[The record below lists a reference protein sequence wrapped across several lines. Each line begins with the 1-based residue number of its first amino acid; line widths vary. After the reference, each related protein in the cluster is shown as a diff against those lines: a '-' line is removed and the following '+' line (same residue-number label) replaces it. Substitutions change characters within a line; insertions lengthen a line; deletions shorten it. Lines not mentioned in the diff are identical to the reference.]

1 MPRIISRRRNDAATP
16 LLLQTESA
24 PMRHIAFGASP
35 AALVFALTACSDRS
49 SPVEP
54 GSATA
59 PRVIASAQEPPTE
72 INANFPIENCGFTI
86 LVELSGKG
94 KTIELPGDRMIF
106 TSPGLTATLTNP
118 ANGKQ
123 ETINITGAL
132 QKTVLENG
140 DTVTVATGRN
150 ALLDPTVPGLVGLFL
165 TIGRLSW
172 VVDREGQ
179 IVQPLQGPGKQID
192 LCALLA

>member
-1 MPRIISRRRNDAATP
+1 MPRIISRRGNGAATL
-16 LLLQTESA
+16 LLLQTESGT
-24 PMRHIAFGASP
+24 MRHIAFAAFP

-59 PRVIASAQEPPTE
+59 PRGMASAQGPP
-72 INANFPIENCGFTI
+72 ADVDASFPIENCGFTI

-94 KTIELPGDRMIF
+94 KTIEAPGNRTIL

-132 QKTVLENG
+132 RKTALENG

-172 VVDREGQ
+172 VVDQEGK

>member
-1 MPRIISRRRNDAATP
+1 
-16 LLLQTESA
+16 
-24 PMRHIAFGASP
+24 MRHIALRAV
-35 AALVFALTACSDRS
+35 LVWALTACSDRP

-54 GSATA
+54 
-59 PRVIASAQEPPTE
+59 ASAAPPGPIAAARGGPTD
-72 INANFPIENCGFTI
+72 ADVSFPIENCGFTL
-86 LVELSGKG
+86 LVKLSGKG
-94 KTIELPGDRMIF
+94 KTLDLPGNRTTF

-132 QKTVLENG
+132 HKTILVNG
-140 DTVTVATGRN
+140 DTLTVATGRN

-172 VVDREGQ
+172 VVDQEGK

-192 LCALLA
+192 LCALLG

>member
-1 MPRIISRRRNDAATP
+1 
-16 LLLQTESA
+16 
-24 PMRHIAFGASP
+24 MRHTAFAAFP
-35 AALVFALTACSDRS
+35 AALVCALTACSDRS

-59 PRVIASAQEPPTE
+59 PRVMAAAQGGAPADVEAS
-72 INANFPIENCGFTI
+72 FPIDNCGFTI

-94 KTIELPGDRMIF
+94 KTLELPGDRTTF
-106 TSPGLTATLTNP
+106 TSPGLTASLTNP

-132 QKTVLENG
+132 HKTALENG

-172 VVDREGQ
+172 VVDQEGN
-179 IVQPLQGPGKQID
+179 IVQALHGPGKQID

>member
-1 MPRIISRRRNDAATP
+1 
-16 LLLQTESA
+16 
-24 PMRHIAFGASP
+24 MRHIAFAAFP
-35 AALVFALTACSDRS
+35 AVLVCALTACGDRS

-54 GSATA
+54 GSA
-59 PRVIASAQEPPTE
+59 PASGVMAAAQEPP
-72 INANFPIENCGFTI
+72 IDVDASFPIENCGFTI

-94 KTIELPGDRMIF
+94 KTIELPGDRTTL
-106 TSPGLTATLTNP
+106 TSPGLTAKLTNP

-132 QKTVLENG
+132 HKSVLENG
-140 DTVTVATGRN
+140 DTLTVATGRN

-165 TIGRLSW
+165 TIGRLTW
-172 VVDREGQ
+172 VVDQEGK

-192 LCALLA
+192 LCALLG